1 MTNCISRLDR
11 GSLLDKGS
19 GGGTGASY
27 DSAVW
32 FDAAAVA
39 GVRFAVARISLG
51 RRIELARKMR
61 EIGRK
66 AEFLEAGG
74 AAGKDAGGKIEAAV
88 IAGEIDRAY
97 LEWGLVAIEGLTIDG
112 EPATPAMVIERGPVE
127 LGAEAL
133 TRVKAEWGLS
143 ETERKN

>member
-1 MTNCISRLDR
+1 MTSCTLH
-11 GSLLDKGS
+11 LDKAAA
-19 GGGTGASY
+19 GGPGTSY

-32 FDAAAVA
+32 FDAASVA

-74 AAGKDAGGKIEAAV
+74 AAQDDARERLEAAV
-88 IAGEIDRAY
+88 IAGEIDSAY
-97 LEWGLVAIEGLTIDG
+97 LEWGLVAVEGLTIDG
-112 EPATPAMVIERGPVE
+112 AEATPALVIERGPME
-127 LGAEAL
+127 LAAEAL
-133 TRVKAEWGLS
+133 ARVQAEWGLS